1 MATTNLISKSL
12 GDILTESGNGEPN
25 HISPKGSLYTDKD
38 VPKTYQNIDGGTIWL
53 PFSTVA
59 YGYGFFQGNTS
70 QTTISSQNG
79 WVGVGIN
86 LTEGDSVGFSA
97 NTDTLVVLNGYD
109 GNYEINGEATIDFV
123 AGTNGYEVGL
133 SINGNPPESGTY
145 NGATIDTTY
154 ETQHIGFETKS
165 NLSGGTTLEF
175 SVRNITGEDNIIVK
189 NAQLFVRKLD

>member
-38 VPKTYQNIDGGTIWL
+38 VPKTYQNVDGGTTWL

-70 QTTISSQNG
+70 QTTISSQDG

-123 AGTNGYEVGL
+123 AGTNGYEIGL

-154 ETQHIGFETKS
+154 QTQHIGFETKT

-175 SVRNITGEDNIIVK
+175 SVRNITNTDNIIVK